1 MSKLDLQ
8 FYQSNNI
15 LDIGKFLLGKIL
27 YTNISNKITSGMIV
41 EVEAYLGAT
50 DKACHSYN
58 NKKTKRTELMFETG
72 GVSYVYLC
80 YGIHSLFNIVVG
92 EKDNPCAILIRAIEP
107 IDGINIMFER
117 RNFNKLTNQL
127 TNGPGKLTQ
136 SLGITDKVNKKSL
149 ISNLIWVEDHNI
161 KILKKDI
168 LSSPRIGVDYAGR
181 DAKLPYRFYINN
193 NKWASKTL

>member
-50 DKACHSYN
+50 DKACHSYK
-58 NKKTKRTELMFETG
+58 NKKTKRTEAMFETG

-80 YGIHSLFNIVVG
+80 YGIHYLFNIVVG
-92 EKDNPCAILIRAIEP
+92 EKDNPCAVLIRAIEP
-107 IDGINIMFER
+107 IDGINIMLER
-117 RNFNKLTNQL
+117 RNFNKLTDEL

-136 SLGITDKVNKKSL
+136 SLGITDKVNKQSL

-168 LSSPRIGVDYAGR
+168 LSSYRIGVDYAGK
-181 DAKLPYRFYINN
+181 DAKLPYRFYIKNN
-193 NKWASKTL
+193 QWVSKS

>member
-168 LSSPRIGVDYAGR
+168 LSSPRIGVDYAGK
-181 DAKLPYRFYINN
+181 DAKLPYRFYIKNN
-193 NKWASKTL
+193 QWVSKL

>member
-27 YTNISNKITSGMIV
+27 YTDISNKITSGMIV

-50 DKACHSYN
+50 DKACHSYD
-58 NKKTKRTELMFETG
+58 NKKTKRTEPMFETG

-80 YGIHSLFNIVVG
+80 YGMHYLFNVVVG
-92 EKDNPCAILIRAIEP
+92 EKDNPCAVLIRAIKP
-107 IDGINIMFER
+107 IDGINIMLER
-117 RNFNKLTNQL
+117 RKFNKLTDEL

-168 LSSPRIGVDYAGR
+168 LSSPRIGVDYAGK
-181 DAKLPYRFYINN
+181 DAKLPYRFYIKNN
-193 NKWASKTL
+193 QWVSKL

>member
-50 DKACHSYN
+50 DKACHSYD
-58 NKKTKRTELMFETG
+58 NKKTKRTEPMFETG

-80 YGIHSLFNIVVG
+80 YGMHYLFNVVVG
-92 EKDNPCAILIRAIEP
+92 EKDNPCAVLIRAIKP
-107 IDGINIMFER
+107 IDGINIMLER
-117 RNFNKLTNQL
+117 RKFNKLTDEL

-168 LSSPRIGVDYAGR
+168 LSSPRIGVDYAGK
-181 DAKLPYRFYINN
+181 DAKLPYRFYIKNN
-193 NKWASKTL
+193 QWVSKL

>member
-15 LDIGKFLLGKIL
+15 LDISKFLLGKIL
-27 YTNISNKITSGMIV
+27 YTDISNKITSGMIV

-58 NKKTKRTELMFETG
+58 NKKTKRTEPMFETG

-80 YGIHSLFNIVVG
+80 YGMHYLFNVVVG
-92 EKDNPCAILIRAIEP
+92 EKDNPCAVLIRAIEP
-107 IDGINIMFER
+107 IDGINIMLER
-117 RNFNKLTNQL
+117 RNFNKLTDEL

-136 SLGITDKVNKKSL
+136 SLGITDKVNKQSL

-168 LSSPRIGVDYAGR
+168 LSSHRIGVDYAGE
-181 DAKLPYRFYINN
+181 DAKLPYRFYIKNN
-193 NKWASKTL
+193 QWVSKL